1 MKRWADIVNN
11 RGIIHW
17 RVIIPMKDGIHKD
30 NGDEGG
36 ITKLLQ
42 SSVVIIEF
50 LSLFPIFLFEAS
62 DFVSQ
67 HLWNRNSKYINVSI
81 LLIWVQ

>member
-1 MKRWADIVNN
+1 
-11 RGIIHW
+11 
-17 RVIIPMKDGIHKD
+17 MKDGIHKD

-42 SSVVIIEF
+42 SSVVITEF

-67 HLWNRNSKYINVSI
+67 HL
-81 LLIWVQ
+81 